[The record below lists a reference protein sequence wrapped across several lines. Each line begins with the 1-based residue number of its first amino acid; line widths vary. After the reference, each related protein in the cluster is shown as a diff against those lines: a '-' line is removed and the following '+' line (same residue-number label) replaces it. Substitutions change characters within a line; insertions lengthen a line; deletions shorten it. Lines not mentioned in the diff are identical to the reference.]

1 MHASNMRF
9 VVSPSQTLQTHPM
22 YVDSKHQGIEED
34 SKRGFEGDLKE
45 LCRQR
50 DLRVGRRNGDC
61 NDLESNSAAEADRI
75 EGETSGSE
83 AGDDN
88 VSGCVKRANRPRPAG
103 IEEKEAEEGKEKVEQ
118 EEPSEEGVWIGR
130 CVLPNTALHEL
141 ILAGYSSV
149 SPVVMLVRD
158 SSKLDCRHSLR
169 YSSVMLVR

>member
-22 YVDSKHQGIEED
+22 YVDSKHQGIEDD

-61 NDLESNSAAEADRI
+61 NDLESNSAAEADGI

-88 VSGCVKRANRPRPAG
+88 VSGCVKRANRPR
-103 IEEKEAEEGKEKVEQ
+103 IEITPFRLLLLIFEKISNRGQEGKEAEEGKEKVEQ
-118 EEPSEEGVWIGR
+118 EEPSEDGGGNGAVKGGGRKEGIR
-130 CVLPNTALHEL
+130 
-141 ILAGYSSV
+141 
-149 SPVVMLVRD
+149 
-158 SSKLDCRHSLR
+158 
-169 YSSVMLVR
+169 